1 MPATVSYQLNY
12 GTVEYNIRWLNQ
24 EHTNKDTNHVRSST
38 ISHEKIH
45 DEFGWCGWRCS
56 CRIHMKFP
64 NDQFVDKV
72 FVRKYDL
79 VRGMNSL
86 VNNPMLQNMQHA
98 KHHYQNFTFFVTGQP
113 CCYIISC
120 WMLSHLRSERK
131 KREKSKVVRTTRNAS
146 SCTASSKSST

>member
-1 MPATVSYQLNY
+1 MEQSNTTLDNW
-12 GTVEYNIRWLNQ
+12 TKN
-24 EHTNKDTNHVRSST
+24 TNKDTNHVRSST

-120 WMLSHLRSERK
+120 CHTCVVKER
-131 KREKSKVVRTTRNAS
+131 REKNQKSYEPREMLQVVQHRVKVPLNRWPNQY
-146 SCTASSKSST
+146 